1 MGAVLSMQRR
11 CSGHAREGVQAGV
24 HLRLGT
30 VAGWGMVTMPAEL
43 TTLVRLPVSGR
54 SR

>member
-1 MGAVLSMQRR
+1 MRTVLSMQRR
-11 CSGHAREGVQAGV
+11 CSGNAQESAQVTD
-24 HLRLGT
+24 HLRPG
-30 VAGWGMVTMPAEL
+30 VVSGWGLVTMPAEL

>member
-1 MGAVLSMQRR
+1 MSMQRR
-11 CSGHAREGVQAGV
+11 CSGNAKEGAQAAV
-24 HLRLGT
+24 HLRPGA